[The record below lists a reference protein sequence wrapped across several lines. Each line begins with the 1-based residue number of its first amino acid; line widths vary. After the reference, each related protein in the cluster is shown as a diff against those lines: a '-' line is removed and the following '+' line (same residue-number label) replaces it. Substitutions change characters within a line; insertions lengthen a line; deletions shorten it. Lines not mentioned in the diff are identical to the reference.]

1 MKFIHESRVEILS
14 PLILFGFLRNNS
26 RNVYFQGMM
35 IDRFKIYPY
44 FSRENFRKTFG
55 RIFDELPSSWQWL
68 RFKKTINHLS
78 LVSLRSSFITCLLI
92 ELYRSTGTRF
102 AWISA
107 RLEIFLLTFHGI
119 LEWFITNIPGLHR
132 KWQIFTT
139 RQPEIQG
146 TVWLESI
153 FLT

>member
-14 PLILFGFLRNNS
+14 PLILFEFL
-26 RNVYFQGMM
+26 NVYFQGMM
-35 IDRFKIYPY
+35 IDRFKMYPY

-146 TVWLESI
+146 TAVWLESI